1 MDLSKANSCVK
12 VIRFCFIN
20 ELANLL
26 HCNYGNFFC
35 YQSTFDPTIMQ
46 HADIIKIIVD
56 TKDDPDKTNIFFQA
70 LLMELSNQSKE
81 RLSLTEW

>member
-1 MDLSKANSCVK
+1 
-12 VIRFCFIN
+12 
-20 ELANLL
+20 
-26 HCNYGNFFC
+26 
-35 YQSTFDPTIMQ
+35 MQ